1 MNIKTLLPFEQYTF
15 VTKLS
20 IPEISNRIMNSTAP
34 RTRLFSFPEPP
45 AAGKLFR
52 GSISGN
58 QFELLRIIQ
67 YRNSFLPVI
76 KGEMNTYLGKTEVS
90 VRQAPVLAVLIFMGL
105 WMGIVTLAC
114 IGMLS
119 YGVTHL
125 HLLKPGPTII
135 PFLVPFFMWIGG
147 AAMVSIG
154 FRLESGK
161 AKKLLLELLEG
172 EVAG

>member
-1 MNIKTLLPFEQYTF
+1 MNIKSLLPFEQYVF

-20 IPEISNRIMNSTAP
+20 IPEISKRMIDSTAP
-34 RTRLFSFPEPP
+34 RTRLFSLPEQP
-45 AAGKLFR
+45 AAGKLFT
-52 GSISGN
+52 GTVSGN
-58 QFELLRIIQ
+58 QFELARIIQ

-90 VRQAPVLAVLIFMGL
+90 VRQAPALAVLIFMGL
-105 WMGIVTLAC
+105 WMGIVTLVC

-119 YGVTHL
+119 YGITHL
-125 HLLKPGPTII
+125 HLLKPGLAIMPS
-135 PFLVPFFMWIGG
+135 LVPFFMWIGG

-154 FRLESGK
+154 FKSESGK

-172 EVAG
+172 EVVG